1 MNPASE
7 STEIWLFNLPP
18 TLRQTRIA
26 LAVAI
31 ALLAG
36 LGVSALFADN
46 PLPRIDAFIPALEGA
61 VILTDLITAALLF
74 SQCWASHSRALLALA
89 SGYLF
94 TALIVIPHV
103 LTFPG
108 AFSPTGLL
116 GAGQQTAGWLYVFW
130 HFGLPA
136 SLIIYACLKDER
148 LKDSITKISTADEV
162 AWSVAIV
169 VSMVCALTLLVTAG
183 ERILAPV
190 FLDATHLAPLA
201 HYFLAFTLL
210 ICMAA
215 FLILWRQMRSVLDQW
230 LMVVALAFISEL
242 IINGLL
248 ISARFTVGWYVSR
261 LFAIVTS
268 TIVLVVL
275 VEEIVVLYGRMARS
289 HAMLVHER
297 NNTLM
302 NLEALTAAIRHEVN
316 QPIGALILNGE
327 SLELSLREM
336 PPQLDEAH
344 SAAEEMLA
352 AGYRISKIL
361 EDIGNLFGRTKR
373 EPSPIYVND
382 LAIET
387 LRILDR
393 ELTVHK
399 VATRVELTSELPPVM
414 GHGGQL
420 QEVLI
425 NLIKNAIEAMEVVD
439 DEQRKLGVKTERWS
453 GDAISVAIAD
463 TGPGIDPKKSGE
475 IFEAFFTTKSDG
487 MGLGLAICRMII
499 ERHGGQLSVSPAS
512 PHGAIFQIIL
522 PQSKPK

>member
-1 MNPASE
+1 M
-7 STEIWLFNLPP
+7 
-18 TLRQTRIA
+18 
-26 LAVAI
+26 
-31 ALLAG
+31 
-36 LGVSALFADN
+36 
-46 PLPRIDAFIPALEGA
+46 
-61 VILTDLITAALLF
+61 
-74 SQCWASHSRALLALA
+74 
-89 SGYLF
+89 
-94 TALIVIPHV
+94 
-103 LTFPG
+103 
-108 AFSPTGLL
+108 
-116 GAGQQTAGWLYVFW
+116 
-130 HFGLPA
+130 
-136 SLIIYACLKDER
+136 
-148 LKDSITKISTADEV
+148 
-162 AWSVAIV
+162 
-169 VSMVCALTLLVTAG
+169 
-183 ERILAPV
+183 
-190 FLDATHLAPLA
+190 
-201 HYFLAFTLL
+201 
-210 ICMAA
+210 
-215 FLILWRQMRSVLDQW
+215 
-230 LMVVALAFISEL
+230 
-242 IINGLL
+242 
-248 ISARFTVGWYVSR
+248 
-261 LFAIVTS
+261 TS

-289 HAMLVHER
+289 HAMLLHER

-327 SLELSLREM
+327 SLQLSLREM
-336 PPQLDEAH
+336 PPQLDEAR
-344 SAAEEMLA
+344 SAAEEMLT